1 MFLRKK
7 IIKISLRKGEK
18 SDYVLLTEPLF
29 YDHLLIYIIIK
40 IIENSFSGHFP
51 FNYKYL
57 VLKFSYNRNKR
68 FQI

>member
-1 MFLRKK
+1 MRKK

-40 IIENSFSGHFP
+40 IIENSFDNKVDEYKCNFYNDIHIS
-51 FNYKYL
+51 FNANKQS
-57 VLKFSYNRNKR
+57 LK
-68 FQI
+68 